1 MSASR
6 AQIRQSIA
14 RSARQTAL
22 IAANETEP
30 GGEMLHGGFI
40 AGALA
45 KPGTEPKWNTI
56 FPRGT
61 WHGPNFARMGGSFTV
76 DDGFMSEVVENWK
89 ASGKP
94 RIPVRWGH
102 EHMKAG
108 ATPELKRTLDRKAG
122 NVTDLR
128 ITAAGLEGLTD
139 WNQEG
144 AADVSSGTFDGWSAE
159 WWPKHVNRLTGETR
173 GWYLSGV
180 ALTNEPYFELLP
192 RIAASAVD
200 AHDDAAKWLKA
211 AIARH
216 ERHMSGAEA
225 TSADSQMKMMEEMR
239 NALSALQEVPPVAA
253 STIPTDPPAA
263 PQGNTMNE
271 AELNQLRASLGLAA
285 NTPVAEVLKAAS
297 KAGTALTASATQP
310 DNSALIASVKAQD
323 EKLTA
328 LVAANAKKDEQLT
341 TLTAS
346 LLEKD
351 VDALVATAKKG
362 DGKNG
367 RAITEKH
374 VLRAKKIAK
383 EEGLT
388 ASAEFLNEIALT
400 VPVQASGLQG
410 TGEPLTAAA
419 ASKQLMARADE
430 LRAKGDPSAMV
441 TAMREMPEVALIAEG
456 RPTTSSN

>member
-1 MSASR
+1 MSATR

-14 RSARQTAL
+14 RSARLTAL
-22 IAANETEP
+22 IAESEP
-30 GGEMLHGGFI
+30 SGDVLRGGFV

-61 WHGPNFARMGGSFTV
+61 WHGPNFAKMGGSFTV
-76 DDGFMSEVVENWK
+76 DEAFMSEVVSNWE

-108 ATPELKRTLDRKAG
+108 ATPELKRALDRKAG
-122 NVTDLR
+122 NVIDLR

-144 AADVSSGTFDGWSAE
+144 AADVSGGTFDGWSAE

-192 RIAASAVD
+192 RIAASLV
-200 AHDDAAKWLKA
+200 
-211 AIARH
+211 
-216 ERHMSGAEA
+216 E
-225 TSADSQMKMMEEMR
+225 
-239 NALSALQEVPPVAA
+239 
-253 STIPTDPPAA
+253 PTNH
-263 PQGNTMNE
+263 PQHNEGNTMNE

-310 DNSALIASVKAQD
+310 DTSALIASVKAQD

-341 TLTAS
+341 ALTAS

-374 VLRAKKIAK
+374 IARAKKIAK
-383 EEGLT
+383 EEGVT

-400 VPVQASGLQG
+400 VPVQATGLQG

-441 TAMREMPEVALIAEG
+441 TAMRELPEVALIAEG
-456 RPTTSSN
+456 RPTSSN